1 MLRKTLLALAA
12 LAALPSAQAF
22 DLVQAWQAALT
33 QDRALAVARA
43 AQAGADP
50 KRAQADALWRP
61 AVMLQA
67 GAGRATQESDTRGAQ
82 FSAPGLGT
90 VAGADFSTSVSNGT
104 STRWA
109 LQAVQPLYNAERSA
123 QARQLGTAA
132 DMADQGWRAAQ
143 QGLMLQTAQRYYEL
157 ALADERVAVLQGQLQ
172 SVERAAAEAQD
183 RFKLGA
189 SPILDSHEAQARLAA
204 LRAELLM
211 AQTEAQL
218 KRRVLADSTG
228 LPEVQLKPTLPV
240 PTAGPAAEPG
250 ALEQWLAH
258 AESDSPELRLRRLGV
273 EMARQEAAKHSL
285 RASPRVDL
293 VAQAGRD
300 RLSGSG
306 DFGSSASYTGV
317 QRMIGVQLNVP
328 IYTGGMR
335 SAREREALAQVDQA
349 EAELALARQQTEQGL
364 RASWL
369 NLQVAGQRI
378 AALEQAQKASTLRR
392 DATLLGRE
400 VGDRTTLDQ
409 LNAEND
415 SAQSRLAL
423 AQARVALLM
432 ERLRLAQLA
441 GRLDEAALAQ
451 AAAR

>member
-50 KRAQADALWRP
+50 KRAQADAMWRP
-61 AVMLQA
+61 SVMLQA

-109 LQAVQPLYNAERSA
+109 LQAVQPLYNPERSA
-123 QARQLGTAA
+123 QVRQLGTAA

-157 ALADERVAVLQGQLQ
+157 ALADERVAVLQGQLA

-228 LPEVQLKPTLPV
+228 LPEVLLKPTLP
-240 PTAGPAAEPG
+240 ASFAAAELG
-250 ALEQWLAH
+250 TLEQWLAN
-258 AESDSPELRLRRLGV
+258 AESDSPELRMRRLGV

-335 SAREREALAQVDQA
+335 SAREREALAQVEEA

-369 NLQVAGQRI
+369 NLQVAEQRI

-423 AQARVALLM
+423 AQARVALMM

-441 GRLDEAALAQ
+441 GRLDEAVLAQ
-451 AAAR
+451 ESAVHP